1 MRHGIIGMGRVGHVI
16 ASLLTESGEQVTGL
30 SSAHSGSRETSPCL
44 LHDSLEMLMATEPKM
59 LWVTVPDAR
68 IRIALEELQRGW
80 DTRDLHIIHCSG
92 VTRCDEL
99 LAELK
104 PVKGI
109 AGAHPLQAFSGGK
122 HDLQLARVAQWYVGG
137 TESTAT
143 LVSDILQRAGID
155 FRPIEDEDRERY
167 HAAAVLISNGLVALA
182 SICERLMPD
191 GRIDSLLPLA
201 QGTLSNLSCRSPQ
214 ESMTGPVQRGDA
226 STLSRH
232 LESLRAHPQAH
243 VLYKELS
250 RALIDLRPAPAE
262 EETAR
267 ERSIRSSLRQAL
279 ESSTP

>member
-1 MRHGIIGMGRVGHVI
+1 MHIPARARPLGF
-16 ASLLTESGEQVTGL
+16 
-30 SSAHSGSRETSPCL
+30 

-92 VTRCDEL
+92 VIRCDEL

-201 QGTLSNLSCRSPQ
+201 QGTLEQLVLPISPGIHDRACAARRCLHIEPPSGEPSGSPASPRSLQGTLPGLDRPQ
-214 ESMTGPVQRGDA
+214 
-226 STLSRH
+226 
-232 LESLRAHPQAH
+232 
-243 VLYKELS
+243 
-250 RALIDLRPAPAE
+250 PAPAE

-279 ESSTP
+279 ELLNALIRP